1 MPRSDLVINLVKAG
15 ATNDQSLLRTT
26 VEALAAEER
35 AKQHHQLADRLVEN
49 LQSSNRAVK
58 EVTRTYDG
66 GHGGLLFQIE
76 PRRTLDSLILPKD
89 VDSACRELIEEHQR
103 ADLLRAY
110 QLEPRHR
117 LLLVG
122 PPGNGKTSLAEGLA
136 HALELPLFTVRYEAV
151 VGSFLGETSSRLRR
165 LFDFARTHPCV
176 LFFDEFDTLGKER
189 GDVHE
194 TGEIKR
200 VVSSLLL
207 QIDALPSYVVVVTAT
222 NHPELLDRAVWRR
235 FQLRLELPPPDAEQ
249 VWTWL
254 RRLDSEIGTNLGT
267 GKNNLVGRLRPSSF
281 AELEDFSLDIRRR
294 IVLAGSDAHPK
305 EIARERLSQWS
316 GRFRPGRNVTTK
328 SRGRS

>member
-1 MPRSDLVINLVKAG
+1 MPRSDLVVNLVKAG
-15 ATNDQSLLRTT
+15 ATGDKNLLRTT

-35 AKQHHQLADRLVEN
+35 AKQHHQLAERLVEN
-49 LQSSNRAVK
+49 LQVPGPTVR
-58 EVTRTYDG
+58 EVPRTYDG

-76 PRRTLDSLILPKD
+76 ARRPLESLILP
-89 VDSACRELIEEHQR
+89 VAVERACRELVEEHHR
-103 ADLLRAY
+103 ADLLRAF

-122 PPGNGKTSLAEGLA
+122 PPGNGKTSLAEGLS
-136 HALELPLFTVRYEAV
+136 HALALPLFTVRYEAV
-151 VGSFLGETSSRLRR
+151 VGSYLGETSSRLRR

-207 QIDALPSYVVVVTAT
+207 QIDALPSYVIVITAT

-235 FQLRLELPPPDAEQ
+235 FQMRLELPAPDRQQ
-249 VWTWL
+249 VRAWML
-254 RRLDSEIGTNLGT
+254 RLQAEIGLPAGAFPE
-267 GKNNLVGRLRPSSF
+267 LPQRLRPGSY
-281 AELEDFSLDIRRR
+281 AELEDFSLDVRRR
-294 IVLAGSDAHPK
+294 LVLSGSDADPK
-305 EIARERLSQWS
+305 RVLRERIADWLE
-316 GRFRPGRNVTTK
+316 RFRPKGNLTAKTRA
-328 SRGRS
+328 RP

>member
-15 ATNDQSLLRTT
+15 ATGDKNLLRTT

-35 AKQHHQLADRLVEN
+35 AKQHHQLAERLVEN
-49 LQSSNRAVK
+49 LQVSAPALR
-58 EVTRTYDG
+58 EVPKTYDG
-66 GHGGLLFQIE
+66 GHGGLLFQTE
-76 PRRTLDSLILPKD
+76 ARRSLESLILP
-89 VDSACRELIEEHQR
+89 DSVQRACHELIEEHQR

-117 LLLVG
+117 VLLVG

-136 HALELPLFTVRYEAV
+136 HSLALPLFTVRYEAV
-151 VGSFLGETSSRLRR
+151 VGSYLGETSSRLRR

-207 QIDALPSYVVVVTAT
+207 QIDALPSYVIVVTAT

-235 FQLRLELPPPDAEQ
+235 FQMRLVLPAPDARQIRTWVQRLEAE
-249 VWTWL
+249 
-254 RRLDSEIGTNLGT
+254 LGLAQGST
-267 GKNNLVGRLRPSSF
+267 SHLGRTLRPDSF
-281 AELEDFSLDIRRR
+281 SELEDFCLDVRRR
-294 IVLAGSDAHPK
+294 RVLAGSDADPRR
-305 EIARERLSQWS
+305 ILRDRLAEWAAQ
-316 GRFRPGRNVTTK
+316 FRSKGNLTAK
-328 SRGRS
+328 ARGRT